1 VVKSGFS
8 PDNTVM
14 KLYSWDIAPNPRRVR
29 IYLAEKG
36 IAVPTED
43 VGVPGKPFLKP
54 EFLAKFPHRRV
65 PLLELDDGT
74 MIGEAMAICRYFEAL
89 HPEPPLMGRDPK
101 ETAVV
106 DMWERLA
113 EWEGLQAVSEYFRNA
128 KRAFAGRG
136 IAGSSEPVEQ
146 IPALS
151 ERGKQRVAAFYEKFD
166 FRLKTRAFL
175 AGEAFSVADITALCA
190 VDFAIFCGLPVPESC
205 PDLARWHADVVAR
218 PSADA

>member
-1 VVKSGFS
+1 
-8 PDNTVM
+8 M

-36 IAVPTED
+36 IEVPTED

-54 EFLAKFPHRRV
+54 DFLARFPHRRV
-65 PLLELDDGT
+65 PLLVLDDGT
-74 MIGEAMAICRYFEAL
+74 SIGEAMAICRYFEAL
-89 HPEPPLMGRDPK
+89 HPDPPLMGRNPK
-101 ETAVV
+101 EAAIV

-128 KRAFAGRG
+128 KRSFAGRAL
-136 IAGSSEPVEQ
+136 AGSTEPVEQ

-151 ERGKQRVAAFYEKFD
+151 ERGRQRVTAFYEKFD
-166 FRLKTRAFL
+166 FQLKGRAYL

-190 VDFAIFCGLPVPESC
+190 LDFAVFCGLPVPESC
-205 PDLARWHADVVAR
+205 PELARWHKAVAGR
-218 PSADA
+218 PSAAA